1 MALLGRSMLAA
12 SGRPRVAVS
21 GIRRRCGECSQGWRG
36 EGMTTED
43 TPPAP
48 HPIKG
53 DELRAV
59 LEGTASMTARETV
72 DVLNA
77 RGLLT
82 PYGKLWDM
90 VLVKVWRRRFGIK
103 S

>member
-1 MALLGRSMLAA
+1 VRWHGSA
-12 SGRPRVAVS
+12 S
-21 GIRRRCGECSQGWRG
+21 
-36 EGMTTED
+36 EGTKVEGP
-43 TPPAP
+43 PPAP

-82 PYGKLWDM
+82 PYGKWWDTI
-90 VLVKVWRRRFGIK
+90 LVRSWRRRFGIK
-103 S
+103 SAV